1 MDNGPTPLESG
12 QARVLHSFSS
22 EPPLETWRSCI
33 AVAKHKEKPQHK
45 ILTRVSHHRCSAA
58 NSSGHIACHLQ
69 DVAVHGSLQSYCS
82 SFVLGI
88 MHHAQ
93 PPQGKPHPCRLA
105 HSCQY
110 PALLSP
116 PLPRSASWTRALR
129 VATSSCSPAS
139 RLTERPL
146 RRLTR
151 LGIHA
156 PDYSSQ
162 FRQIKP

>member
-33 AVAKHKEKPQHK
+33 AVAKHKEKTQHK

-105 HSCQY
+105 HFLPVSRPPQSATAQERLLDSC
-110 PALLSP
+110 AKVLEGAGDL
-116 PLPRSASWTRALR
+116 
-129 VATSSCSPAS
+129 VS
-139 RLTERPL
+139 RL
-146 RRLTR
+146 
-151 LGIHA
+151 
-156 PDYSSQ
+156 
-162 FRQIKP
+162 